1 MKKLPLLLLF
11 LITLLAA
18 CAQGTTELAPPEI
31 RYGED
36 VCVECNMIISDE
48 RFASAIGYE
57 VAPGRY
63 ETASFDDVGDMLD
76 YAPKHPDQPP
86 VAWYVHDYE
95 SKEWT
100 DATAASYVVTDK
112 VATPMASGILAFAS
126 RDRAN
131 VMAYS
136 LGLNV
141 LDWETLLAQHAAG
154 QIGVGGMGG
163 GHDGAGMPAMPGD
176 MSNDEMA
183 GSDHAAMSDQEVV
196 LGEADVD
203 GYRLQLVSHAPLH
216 AGYNVVMVHLTD
228 PAGQPV
234 SGAEITYAPT
244 MSMVDGMNHGAPV
257 EQPVEEAPGMYHGAV
272 AFSMPGGPDLGS
284 WTLAVSFSDP
294 ASGAAGEAS
303 FDLDVAPSKLTGSFE
318 AADGSKLF
326 VMVVEPSQPV
336 VGKQPFEVFVAQKK
350 SMADWPALD
359 GLTLEIAPSM
369 PTMGHGSPGNENPVA
384 TGDGHYAGLVNFTM
398 AGPWQVVVT
407 ASREGGTLGEVV
419 LEYDVR

>member
-1 MKKLPLLLLF
+1 MKKLPLLLL
-11 LITLLAA
+11 LLTAVLAA
-18 CAQGTTELAPPEI
+18 CAQGATELAPPVI
-31 RYGED
+31 HYGED
-36 VCVECNMIISDE
+36 VCAECNMIISDE

-57 VAPGRY
+57 VQPGRY
-63 ETASFDDVGDMLD
+63 ETASFDDIGDMLD
-76 YAPKHPDQPP
+76 YTDKHPDQLP

-126 RDRAN
+126 RDRAD

-136 LGLNV
+136 LGLEV
-141 LDWETLLAQHAAG
+141 MDWETLLAQHAAG

-163 GHDGAGMPAMPGD
+163 GMPAIPAE
-176 MSNDEMA
+176 EMGHDVMA
-183 GSDHAAMSDQEVV
+183 ADDPAAMSSEEVI
-196 LGEADVD
+196 LGEADMD

-244 MSMVDGMNHGAPV
+244 MSMVDGMNHAAPV

-284 WTLAVSFSDP
+284 WALAVSFSDP

-303 FDLDVAPSKLTGSFE
+303 FDLDVAPSKLSGSFE

-326 VMVVEPSQPV
+326 VMGVEPSQPV
-336 VGKQPFEVFVAQKK
+336 VGQQPFEVFVAQKK

-359 GLTLEIAPSM
+359 GLTLDIAPSM

-384 TGDGHYAGLVNFTM
+384 SGDGHYTGLVNFTM
-398 AGPWQVVVT
+398 AGPWQVIVT
-407 ASREGGTLGEVV
+407 VSREGGTLGEVV
-419 LEYDVR
+419 LEYAVR